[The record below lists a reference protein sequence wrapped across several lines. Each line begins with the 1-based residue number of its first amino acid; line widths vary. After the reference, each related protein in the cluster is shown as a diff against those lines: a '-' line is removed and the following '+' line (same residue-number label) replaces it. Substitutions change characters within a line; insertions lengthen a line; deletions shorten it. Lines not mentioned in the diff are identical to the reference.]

1 MRLLAQSGRALPLL
15 FARDINTYYY
25 EKCSHRRYIMTKLS
39 LILDAILFVNFA
51 IGSALAIAKL
61 KKAKKIINVL
71 TKDVGDLEIRLNTMY
86 EIHRMEREL
95 DKEIGVKKTF
105 QGTDEQ

>member
-1 MRLLAQSGRALPLL
+1 
-15 FARDINTYYY
+15 
-25 EKCSHRRYIMTKLS
+25 MTKLS
-39 LILDAILFVNFA
+39 LILDAILFVSFA

-95 DKEIGVKKTF
+95 DKEIGVKNTF

>member
-1 MRLLAQSGRALPLL
+1 
-15 FARDINTYYY
+15 
-25 EKCSHRRYIMTKLS
+25 MTKLS

>member
-1 MRLLAQSGRALPLL
+1 
-15 FARDINTYYY
+15 
-25 EKCSHRRYIMTKLS
+25 MTKLS

-51 IGSALAIAKL
+51 IGSALAIDKL

-95 DKEIGVKKTF
+95 DKKIGVKKTF
-105 QGTDEQ
+105 PGTDEQ

>member
-1 MRLLAQSGRALPLL
+1 
-15 FARDINTYYY
+15 
-25 EKCSHRRYIMTKLS
+25 MTKLS

-51 IGSALAIAKL
+51 IGSTLAIAKL

-86 EIHRMEREL
+86 EIQRMEREL
-95 DKEIGVKKTF
+95 DKKIEVKKTF
-105 QGTDEQ
+105 PGTDEQ

>member
-1 MRLLAQSGRALPLL
+1 
-15 FARDINTYYY
+15 
-25 EKCSHRRYIMTKLS
+25 MTKLS

-51 IGSALAIAKL
+51 IGSALAITKL

-71 TKDVGDLEIRLNTMY
+71 SKDVSDLEIRLNTMY

-95 DKEIGVKKTF
+95 DEKIGVKKTF

>member
-1 MRLLAQSGRALPLL
+1 
-15 FARDINTYYY
+15 
-25 EKCSHRRYIMTKLS
+25 MTKLS

-51 IGSALAIAKL
+51 IGSTLAITKL

-71 TKDVGDLEIRLNTMY
+71 SKDVSDLEIRLNTMY
-86 EIHRMEREL
+86 EIQRMEREL
-95 DKEIGVKKTF
+95 DEKIGVKKTF